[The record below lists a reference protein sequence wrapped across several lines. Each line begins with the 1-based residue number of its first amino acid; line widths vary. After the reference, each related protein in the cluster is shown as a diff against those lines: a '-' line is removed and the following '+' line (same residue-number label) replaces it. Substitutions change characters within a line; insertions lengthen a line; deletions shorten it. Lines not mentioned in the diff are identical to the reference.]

1 MNLSRKTFIYTLS
14 LAALIIVFIVLY
26 LIIFLPSLYVEYS
39 YERQA
44 NLLTQRHMEFLENNE
59 YDSDNAKA
67 NSSVFTTTISIDEK
81 DLDKIYYYNLNFS
94 GVLELKDERLKEIV
108 AKITPNLKKIAK
120 AEDVSTWDELENINI
135 QDFIDESETKLFKIN
150 SFKFQPLNIDKD
162 STQYNFVR
170 LSNDTSLNSART
182 KIDGND
188 YANNLV
194 VTYRNN
200 KIIVTAYSAVAGSI
214 DEIVPIILM
223 NIPVI
228 IAVILVIIILSTLWF
243 SNRIVKPIEKITS
256 HTNEMINMPLDK
268 AGSIMPLPLKTN
280 DEFEILANDI
290 DELYLRLSEQYERLK
305 QDMKSRE
312 VFLQASSHQLKTPI
326 TVSLLLIEGMIGDI
340 GKYKDH
346 SIYLPKVKNEL
357 INMRFI
363 IDELL
368 DMNEDLLSVD
378 ISNKEEIDMRALVE
392 NLIDRWFSVIDK
404 RELHIEFSGNASI
417 TSNLNY
423 IQKITENI
431 IENAIKYAQEGS
443 TILIELDSHK
453 LELQNKTEV
462 ANEEIFNHIFEPF
475 VSSGSSGNG
484 LGLYF
489 SNYYAKIMGYSL
501 DVFLED
507 NIVTSRINFS

>member
-1 MNLSRKTFIYTLS
+1 MNLSRKTFFYTLS
-14 LAALIIVFIVLY
+14 LAALIIAFVVLY
-26 LIIFLPSLYVEYS
+26 LIIFIPSLYVEYS

-44 NLLTQRHMEFLENNE
+44 NMITQRHLEFLENKE
-59 YDSDNAKA
+59 YDSTKS
-67 NSSVFTTTISIDEK
+67 NSAVFTTTISIDENN
-81 DLDKIYYYNLNFS
+81 LDKIYYYNLNFS
-94 GVLELKDERLKEIV
+94 GVLEIKDERLKEIL

-135 QDFIDESETKLFKIN
+135 QEFIDESETKLFKIN

-162 STQYNFVR
+162 STEYNFLR

-194 VTYRNN
+194 VTYRDN
-200 KIIVTAYSAVAGSI
+200 KVIVTAYSAVAGSI
-214 DEIVPIILM
+214 DEIIPIILM

-243 SNRIVKPIEKITS
+243 SNRIVKPIEEITS
-256 HTNEMINMPLDK
+256 HTNEMINIPLDR
-268 AGSIMPLPLKTN
+268 ASSITPLALKTN

-290 DELYLRLSEQYERLK
+290 DELYLRLSEQFERLK

-326 TVSLLLIEGMIGDI
+326 TVSLLLIEGMLSDI

-368 DMNEDLLSVD
+368 DLNQDLLSVD
-378 ISNKEEIDMRALVE
+378 ISNKEKIDLRDLVM
-392 NLIDRWFSVIDK
+392 NILDRWSSVIEN
-404 RELHIEFSGNASI
+404 RELNIELLGSSTI

-423 IQKITENI
+423 VQKITENI
-431 IENAIKYAQEGS
+431 IENAIKYAQEDS
-443 TILIELDSHK
+443 TILIELNSQK
-453 LELQNKTEV
+453 LEVKNRTEV
-462 ANEEIFNHIFEPF
+462 TNKEIFNHIFEPF

-489 SNYYAKIMGYSL
+489 SNYYAKTMGYSL

>member
-1 MNLSRKTFIYTLS
+1 MNLSRKTFFYTLS
-14 LAALIIVFIVLY
+14 LAALIIAFVVLY
-26 LIIFLPSLYVEYS
+26 LIIFIPSLYVEYS

-44 NLLTQRHMEFLENNE
+44 NMITQRHLEFLENKE
-59 YDSDNAKA
+59 YDSTKS
-67 NSSVFTTTISIDEK
+67 NSAVFTTTISIDENN
-81 DLDKIYYYNLNFS
+81 LDKIYYYNLNFS
-94 GVLELKDERLKEIV
+94 GVLEIKDERLKEILT
-108 AKITPNLKKIAK
+108 KITPNLKKIAK

-135 QDFIDESETKLFKIN
+135 QEFIDESETKLFKIN

-162 STQYNFVR
+162 STEYNFLR

-194 VTYRNN
+194 VTYRDN
-200 KIIVTAYSAVAGSI
+200 KVIVTAYSAVAGSI
-214 DEIVPIILM
+214 DEIIPIILM

-243 SNRIVKPIEKITS
+243 SNRIVKPIEEITS
-256 HTNEMINMPLDK
+256 HTNEMINIPLDR
-268 AGSIMPLPLKTN
+268 ASSITPLALKTN

-290 DELYLRLSEQYERLK
+290 DELYLRLSEQFERLK

-326 TVSLLLIEGMIGDI
+326 TVSLLLIESMLSDI

-368 DMNEDLLSVD
+368 DLNQDLLSVD
-378 ISNKEEIDMRALVE
+378 ISNKEKIDLRALVM
-392 NLIDRWFSVIDK
+392 NILDRWSSVIEN
-404 RELHIEFSGNASI
+404 RELNIELLGSSTI

-423 IQKITENI
+423 VQKITENI
-431 IENAIKYAQEGS
+431 IENAIKYAQEDS
-443 TILIELDSHK
+443 TILIELNSQK
-453 LELQNKTEV
+453 LEVKNRTEV
-462 ANEEIFNHIFEPF
+462 TNKEIFNHIFEPF

-489 SNYYAKIMGYSL
+489 SNYYAKTMGYSL